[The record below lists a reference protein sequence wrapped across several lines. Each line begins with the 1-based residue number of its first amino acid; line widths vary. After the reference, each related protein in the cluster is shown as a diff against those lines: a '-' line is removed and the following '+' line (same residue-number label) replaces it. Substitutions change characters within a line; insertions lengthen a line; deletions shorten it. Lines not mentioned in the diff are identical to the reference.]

1 MNTVIISGAN
11 GGLGKSIVERFLEGG
26 WRVYALCKRK
36 DSAKALAREFVR
48 FTGTVNVMVCD
59 LASTVSTHHFLTRSE
74 LQSVDAVIHTA
85 GGIEAGKPIEET
97 TPEMVQAML
106 EINYVTAFNLLRV
119 TVPLLKVRGGAIV
132 TIGAQAAIKPE
143 SNKSAYAASKAA
155 LIALTQATA
164 HEGKQHSISAN
175 CIVPSII
182 DTPSNREW
190 GAPEDITKWV
200 TPATIADAAW
210 MLCTAAGRGISGAV
224 LPMRGMM

>member
-11 GGLGKSIVERFLEGG
+11 GGLGKSIVERFLEGE
-26 WRVYALCKRK
+26 WRVYALCKRD

-48 FTGTVNVMVCD
+48 FAGTLNVIVCD

-119 TVPLLKVRGGAIV
+119 TAPLLKVSGGAV
-132 TIGAQAAIKPE
+132 LTIGAKAALAPE
-143 SNKSAYAASKAA
+143 ADKSAYAASKAA
-155 LIALTQATA
+155 LIALTQAVA
-164 HEGKQHSISAN
+164 HEGKSHGVRAN
-175 CIVPSII
+175 CLVPGII
-182 DTPSNREW
+182 DTPANREW
-190 GAPEDITKWV
+190 GAPEDIAKWV

-210 MLCTAAGRGISGAV
+210 MLCTAEGRGISGAV
-224 LPMRGMM
+224 LPL